1 MRLVFCL
8 NKYYYA
14 LLHIRNMIYN
24 FFFFKYEL
32 FLLSTIMSKRYT
44 LISRKKL
51 KKRARKIIKR
61 NVDNLSNKAL
71 LKIVNRH
78 NAGMK
83 LRKRFS
89 RWGKITTFTNYS
101 EINDAMKL
109 QGLSIDELK
118 KLAKKQMIKNY
129 DLLNKDQ
136 LYYVVISS
144 RESPLED
151 SFIKYLNRDF
161 KSDVK

>member
-1 MRLVFCL
+1 
-8 NKYYYA
+8 
-14 LLHIRNMIYN
+14 
-24 FFFFKYEL
+24 
-32 FLLSTIMSKRYT
+32 MSKRYT

-89 RWGKITTFTNYS
+89 R
-101 EINDAMKL
+101 
-109 QGLSIDELK
+109 
-118 KLAKKQMIKNY
+118 
-129 DLLNKDQ
+129 
-136 LYYVVISS
+136 
-144 RESPLED
+144 
-151 SFIKYLNRDF
+151 
-161 KSDVK
+161 

>member
-1 MRLVFCL
+1 
-8 NKYYYA
+8 
-14 LLHIRNMIYN
+14 
-24 FFFFKYEL
+24 
-32 FLLSTIMSKRYT
+32 MSKRYT

-51 KKRARKIIKR
+51 KTRARKIIKR

-89 RWGKITTFTNYS
+89 RWGKRTTFGNYS

-118 KLAKKQMIKNY
+118 KLAKKRMIKNY

-144 RESPLED
+144 CEPPLED

-161 KSDVK
+161 KNDVK

>member
-1 MRLVFCL
+1 MH
-8 NKYYYA
+8 YYT
-14 LLHIRNMIYN
+14 LEIWFII
-24 FFFFKYEL
+24 FFFKYEL

-83 LRKRFS
+83 LRKIFS
-89 RWGKITTFTNYS
+89 RWGKRTTFTNFS

-118 KLAKKQMIKNY
+118 KLAKKRMIKNY

>member
-1 MRLVFCL
+1 
-8 NKYYYA
+8 
-14 LLHIRNMIYN
+14 
-24 FFFFKYEL
+24 
-32 FLLSTIMSKRYT
+32 
-44 LISRKKL
+44 
-51 KKRARKIIKR
+51 
-61 NVDNLSNKAL
+61 
-71 LKIVNRH
+71 
-78 NAGMK
+78 
-83 LRKRFS
+83 
-89 RWGKITTFTNYS
+89 
-101 EINDAMKL
+101 MKL

-118 KLAKKQMIKNY
+118 KLAKKRMIKNY

>member
-1 MRLVFCL
+1 
-8 NKYYYA
+8 
-14 LLHIRNMIYN
+14 
-24 FFFFKYEL
+24 
-32 FLLSTIMSKRYT
+32 MSKRYT

-89 RWGKITTFTNYS
+89 TWGKRTTFTDYS

-118 KLAKKQMIKNY
+118 KLAK
-129 DLLNKDQ
+129 NKW
-136 LYYVVISS
+136 
-144 RESPLED
+144 
-151 SFIKYLNRDF
+151 
-161 KSDVK
+161 

>member
-1 MRLVFCL
+1 
-8 NKYYYA
+8 
-14 LLHIRNMIYN
+14 MIYN

-89 RWGKITTFTNYS
+89 R
-101 EINDAMKL
+101 
-109 QGLSIDELK
+109 
-118 KLAKKQMIKNY
+118 
-129 DLLNKDQ
+129 
-136 LYYVVISS
+136 
-144 RESPLED
+144 
-151 SFIKYLNRDF
+151 
-161 KSDVK
+161 

>member
-1 MRLVFCL
+1 
-8 NKYYYA
+8 
-14 LLHIRNMIYN
+14 
-24 FFFFKYEL
+24 
-32 FLLSTIMSKRYT
+32 MSKRYT

-51 KKRARKIIKR
+51 KTRARKIIKR

-89 RWGKITTFTNYS
+89 RWGKRITFGNYS

-118 KLAKKQMIKNY
+118 KLAKKRMIKNY

-144 RESPLED
+144 REPPLED

-161 KSDVK
+161 KNDVK